1 MTTVDQLCIYN
12 VIPRA
17 VTQNT
22 TDKSKSNC
30 KKYLGFSEEKRKQ
43 KTKKR
48 KTEEQIESKKL
59 NARFKAKYNNN

>member
-12 VIPRA
+12 VISRA

-22 TDKSKSNC
+22 IDKSKSNC

-48 KTEEQIESKKL
+48 KTEQIESKKL
-59 NARFKAKYNNN
+59 NARFKAKYSNN